1 MKKVLATTLGVVLA
15 AGAASTLAD
24 RQDRAHLTQC
34 KADIE
39 SYYGED
45 TRTRL
50 RSISRTAGETHMRL
64 MVTPDSGGNRVVV
77 CSVSRGD
84 GARNLADGEGVA
96 LAPLGDRQSLS
107 LVE

>member
-15 AGAASTLAD
+15 AGAASALAD

-34 KADIE
+34 KADIAA
-39 SYYGED
+39 YYGED
-45 TRTRL
+45 TRMRL
-50 RSISRTAGETHMRL
+50 RSIRRAAGETHLRL
-64 MVTPDSGGNRVVV
+64 TVTPDGGGNRVVV

-84 GARNLADGEGVA
+84 GASSLADGDGMA
-96 LAPLGDRQSLS
+96 LAPLGDRRSLS